1 MQALDQLMACFQA
14 YVWQHFLS
22 MLIGL
27 MLLKQVK
34 TLTALAGKES
44 VPTLSRTMN
53 FYQWPL
59 EEMRAT
65 RRQLIAAALQK
76 HYQRRGGPRPTLY
89 LILDDT
95 VLPKRG
101 KKLPKLGHH
110 FAPSQDRVV
119 RGHNLV
125 FAAVRVGFLHCSLGL
140 ALLCEQA
147 LLQRRGLPEADRAGC
162 GADTLLPTTLK

>member
-1 MQALDQLMACFQA
+1 MQALEQLMAHFQA

-76 HYQRRGGPRPTLY
+76 HYQRRCGPRPIIY
-89 LILDDT
+89 LILDDA

-101 KKLPKLGHH
+101 RSYL
-110 FAPSQDRVV
+110 S
-119 RGHNLV
+119 
-125 FAAVRVGFLHCSLGL
+125 
-140 ALLCEQA
+140 
-147 LLQRRGLPEADRAGC
+147 
-162 GADTLLPTTLK
+162 